1 MKLKSFLLIKISIQ
15 VMDAKPLL
23 KEALQAAVGLP
34 VDKKIPLIGFIGRLE
49 EQKGSDILVAAIHKF
64 IELDVQIV
72 VLVSTKWNHSI
83 FLVEFTCA
91 ETEIDLLLI
100 LCIRELAKR
109 SLSRRLNSSKCCTL
123 IKLKEWQNS
132 MSLWLT

>member
-1 MKLKSFLLIKISIQ
+1 MLIKISIQ

-34 VDKKIPLIGFIGRLE
+34 VDKKVPLIGFIGRLE

-64 IELDVQIV
+64 IGLDVQIV
-72 VLVSTKWNHSI
+72 VLVSTKWTHGIS
-83 FLVEFTCA
+83 LVEFTCA

-123 IKLKEWQNS
+123 TKLKEWQNS